1 MNKIIRITETDLHNI
16 IMDSV
21 RQYLFE
27 DENEGNI
34 EPTVAWMKQKYNEFN
49 AIYFDNLLPKCH
61 LKATPMA
68 ESGGKFRAGYMKMNH
83 TSGVMI
89 YNGAN
94 LYANPKTG
102 GYDHIDKNNIYSIM
116 KPVIAMN
123 SNYSAPID
131 ALENTL
137 IHEMCHY
144 YTWFNEDG
152 SIRIPDKDN
161 DLHGQDFMNAAQ
173 MITQQSGGK
182 IQIKKLVDAEEFKT
196 YKASSTF
203 NKGGFKICTAPY
215 NGQTLFWYTKY
226 DLWLQF
232 AFSILRTQEIKVT
245 EDNQVLML
253 LKRYRYN
260 STSLRNNNIQVYA
273 LDKAPEQLQDAFNN
287 ANFVT
292 VNEDNYQEMLGEF

>member
-1 MNKIIRITETDLHNI
+1 
-16 IMDSV
+16 
-21 RQYLFE
+21 
-27 DENEGNI
+27 
-34 EPTVAWMKQKYNEFN
+34 
-49 AIYFDNLLPKCH
+49 
-61 LKATPMA
+61 
-68 ESGGKFRAGYMKMNH
+68 
-83 TSGVMI
+83 
-89 YNGAN
+89 
-94 LYANPKTG
+94 
-102 GYDHIDKNNIYSIM
+102 
-116 KPVIAMN
+116 
-123 SNYSAPID
+123 
-131 ALENTL
+131 
-137 IHEMCHY
+137 
-144 YTWFNEDG
+144 
-152 SIRIPDKDN
+152 
-161 DLHGQDFMNAAQ
+161 MNAAQ
-173 MITQQSGGK
+173 MISQKSGGK

-196 YKASSTF
+196 YNASSTF

-292 VNEDNYQEMLGEF
+292 VNENNYQEILGEF